1 VCRRHTF
8 WIRDHGKYFSVEK
21 KNSGMVRASLDENYI
36 NTIKEKDKTLSMI
49 ITIGVVTACFIG
61 GYFIQ
66 GAAAFGSF

>member
-1 VCRRHTF
+1 
-8 WIRDHGKYFSVEK
+8 
-21 KNSGMVRASLDENYI
+21 VRASLDENYI